1 MAGKYVVEVSD
12 GTWNDVVLKND
23 KLVVVDFWATWCGP
37 CVALAPTMDQLA
49 EEYNGKVIIAKMN
62 VDQNRSTPAS
72 LGITSIPTIMIYKN
86 GARVE
91 ALVGGGPKAK
101 FKSAID
107 KHL

>member
-1 MAGKYVVEVSD
+1 MAGQYVVEVTD
-12 GTWNDVVLKND
+12 ATWDQVVLKSD
-23 KLVVVDFWATWCGP
+23 KLVLVDFWATWCGP

-62 VDQNRSTPAS
+62 VDQNRKTPSS
-72 LGITSIPTIMIYKN
+72 LGITSIPTIMFYKS
-86 GARVE
+86 GARVD